1 MVLKILLPL
10 LQVQSTPALP
20 AKGCLKAYSG
30 GLSAPGIAPCSSA
43 AAPLLQVRGMS
54 APAGPPPAHMTC
66 SHAPPQPAL
75 EPRPPPVEPPS
86 ETAVK
91 KKLQIR
97 EVHVSAALM
106 DEFLQ

>member
-1 MVLKILLPL
+1 M
-10 LQVQSTPALP
+10 S
-20 AKGCLKAYSG
+20 AYSW
-30 GLSAPGIAPCSSA
+30 GLSAPGIAPCSSS
-43 AAPLLQVRGMS
+43 AAPVLQVQGMT